1 MEQEKKEVI
10 RLLNKGD
17 VLIFVFGVGV
27 EVEKENKL
35 IKKKFED
42 GD

>member
-1 MEQEKKEVI
+1 MEQEKKKVI

-17 VLIFVFGVGV
+17 VLIFVFGVCV

-35 IKKKFED
+35 IKKIFED

>member
-1 MEQEKKEVI
+1 MEQEKKKVI

-35 IKKKFED
+35 KKKKFED